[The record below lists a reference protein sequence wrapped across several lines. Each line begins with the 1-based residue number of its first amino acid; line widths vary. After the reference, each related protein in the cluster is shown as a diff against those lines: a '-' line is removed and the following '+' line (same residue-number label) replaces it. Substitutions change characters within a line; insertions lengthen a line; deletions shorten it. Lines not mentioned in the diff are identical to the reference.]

1 MPDLD
6 FYEIRGIIE
15 NFAADIARLN
25 KSVEKVIEIDT
36 FITRKIKDIRKELV
50 KLEKDYIRAGDK
62 MIRVERDANYREE
75 GRPAHAVKSEGERE
89 MNQGLYIQASDI
101 LMKSIEAAVQV
112 NEEYNHPFFLS
123 RLKQVVY
130 NPDTIRITKAEYGR
144 ITVEIRMN
152 EVAGS
157 LEDYAQGVKKAREH
171 FGVREPHSKT
181 SWFWE
186 EKYYGQARE
195 ARPLPQIR
203 NKPRKSLED
212 KREALINK
220 YWETMQFRMDS
231 VGKIAPFWELLD
243 QGSIPMSSDRGGT
256 PYPQGVRT
264 GFIQTAIWKI
274 KDWIFGRKERM
285 VEYKYD
291 ENVPEREIIQE
302 NIINTEYELKR
313 YENEQEKLSKLLED
327 IQLVEIDTEIYDDIS
342 KRIDNNIDRV
352 DKNKLN
358 SLEIALRTGNFANIR
373 VTKEGRVELT
383 RPGGKRYR
391 VGIRRAARI
400 LGGYDF

>member
-15 NFAADIARLN
+15 NFEADIARLN
-25 KSVEKVIEIDT
+25 KSVEKVIEVDA
-36 FITRKIKDIRKELV
+36 FITKKIKDIKKELRS
-50 KLEKDYIRAGDK
+50 LEKDYVGAGNNIVK
-62 MIRVERDANYREE
+62 VEREANYREE
-75 GRPAHAVKSEGERE
+75 GRPAHAVKNEGERE
-89 MNQGLYIQASDI
+89 MNQNLYIQASDI
-101 LMKSIEAAVQV
+101 LMKTIEAAVQV
-112 NEEYNHPFFLS
+112 NEEYNHPFFLN
-123 RLKQVVY
+123 RLRQVAY
-130 NPDTIRITKAEYGR
+130 NPDTIRITKYEYGR
-144 ITVEIRMN
+144 TVVEIRMN

-171 FGVREPHSKT
+171 FGVREPHGKT

-203 NKPRKSLED
+203 NKPRKSLQD

-243 QGSIPMSSDRGGT
+243 QGSIPMSSDRGGR
-256 PYPQGVRT
+256 PYPEGRKT
-264 GFIQTAIWKI
+264 DFIANAIWLI
-274 KDWIFGRKERM
+274 EDWIYGRKGRN
-285 VEYKYD
+285 VEYRYD

-302 NIINTEYELKR
+302 NITNTENELKR

-342 KRIDNNIDRV
+342 KRIDDNVDRV

-391 VGIRRAARI
+391 VSIRRALRI
-400 LGGYDF
+400 LGGYEF

>member
-1 MPDLD
+1 M
-6 FYEIRGIIE
+6 EGATKI
-15 NFAADIARLN
+15 N
-25 KSVEKVIEIDT
+25 K
-36 FITRKIKDIRKELV
+36 
-50 KLEKDYIRAGDK
+50 
-62 MIRVERDANYREE
+62 
-75 GRPAHAVKSEGERE
+75 
-89 MNQGLYIQASDI
+89 
-101 LMKSIEAAVQV
+101 
-112 NEEYNHPFFLS
+112 EYDHPFFLK
-123 RLKQVVY
+123 RLRIVAD
-130 NPDTIRITKAEYGR
+130 NPDLIKITKTPYSGSAV
-144 ITVEIRMN
+144 VEIRMN

-157 LEDYAQGVKKAREH
+157 LEEYAQGVKKAREH
-171 FGVREPHSKT
+171 FGVREYHGKT

-203 NKPRKSLED
+203 NKPRKNLQD

-243 QGSIPMSSDRGGT
+243 QGAMPMSSDRGGR
-256 PYPQGVRT
+256 PYPEGVRT
-264 GFIQTAIWKI
+264 DFI
-274 KDWIFGRKERM
+274 
-285 VEYKYD
+285 YKAR
-291 ENVPEREIIQE
+291 REIELWVDGKRSYHDYDYEEEVLEADTIRK
-302 NIINTEYELKR
+302 NIANTEFELRR
-313 YENEQEKLSKLLED
+313 YEKEQEKLSKLLED
-327 IQLVEIDTEIYDDIS
+327 VQLVEIDTEIYDDIS
-342 KRIDNNIDRV
+342 QRIDKNIDRV

-400 LGGYDF
+400 LGGYEF